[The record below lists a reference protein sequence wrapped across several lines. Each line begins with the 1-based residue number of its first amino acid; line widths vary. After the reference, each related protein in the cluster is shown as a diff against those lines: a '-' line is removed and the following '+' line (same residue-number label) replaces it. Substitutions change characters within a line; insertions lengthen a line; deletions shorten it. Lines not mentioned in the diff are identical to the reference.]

1 MSVTIPQPRVTG
13 DLITAAMYNELIAAL
28 EHILTLQ
35 VDSANLALANTGK
48 ALGWNIGDLKIAAR
62 AGDMSNQWLRCDGR
76 TIGSASSGA
85 TARANADMLTLY
97 THLWELTTNA
107 TLVIQD
113 SSGVAS
119 TRGAN
124 ALSDFNANKRLPL
137 LDLRGRVVAGL
148 DPDDANLA
156 HSWSKIIGGTGG
168 SQVHRL
174 IATEMPIHSHN
185 SGIGTGYVV
194 TVAAGTGGAA
204 LSGGT
209 NISSTATTASAGGG
223 GEHPNVQP
231 TMTLNYFI
239 YTGL

>member
-1 MSVTIPQPRVTG
+1 MSVTIPQTRVTG

-48 ALGWNIGDLKIAAR
+48 ALGWNIGDLKIASR
-62 AGDMSNQWLRCDGR
+62 AGDISNQWLRCDGR
-76 TIGSASSGA
+76 TIGNATSGA

-97 THLWELTTNA
+97 THLWELTDNA
-107 TLVIQD
+107 TLQIQD
-113 SSGVAS
+113 SSGVNS

-124 ALSDFNANKRLPL
+124 ALSDFNANKRLSL
-137 LDLRGRVVAGL
+137 LDSRGRVVAGL
-148 DPDDANLA
+148 DPDDVQLA
-156 HSWSKIIGGTGG
+156 HVWSKIIGGIGG

-174 IATEMPIHSHN
+174 LTSEMPIHSHN
-185 SGIGTGYVV
+185 PG
-194 TVAAGTGGAA
+194 AGTGFAA
-204 LSGGT
+204 GIASGGT
-209 NISSTATTASAGGG
+209 AGLAAGANVVSSSTTASAGGG
-223 GEHPNVQP
+223 GDHANVQP

>member
-1 MSVTIPQPRVTG
+1 MTVTIPQTRVTG

-48 ALGWNIGDLKIAAR
+48 ALGWNIGDLKIASR
-62 AGDMSNQWLRCDGR
+62 AGDISNQWLRCDGR
-76 TIGSASSGA
+76 TIGNATSGA
-85 TARANADMLTLY
+85 TARANADMLSLY
-97 THLWELTTNA
+97 THLWELTDNT
-107 TLVIQD
+107 TLGIQD
-113 SSGVAS
+113 SSGGAS

-148 DPDDANLA
+148 DPDDVQLA
-156 HSWSKIIGGTGG
+156 HTWSKIIGGAGG
-168 SQVHRL
+168 SEVHRL
-174 IATEMPIHSHN
+174 LTNEMPIHTHN
-185 SGIGTGYVV
+185 SG
-194 TVAAGTGGAA
+194 AGTGFIASVASAGTAGLAA
-204 LSGGT
+204 GSNVVG
-209 NISSTATTASAGGG
+209 SSATASAGGG
-223 GEHPNVQP
+223 DDHPNVQP

>member
-1 MSVTIPQPRVTG
+1 MTVTIPQTRVTG

-62 AGDMSNQWLRCDGR
+62 AGDISNQWLRCDGR
-76 TIGSASSGA
+76 TIGNATSGA
-85 TARANADMLTLY
+85 TGRANADILTLY

-107 TLVIQD
+107 TLEIQD
-113 SSGVAS
+113 SSGVIS

-148 DPDDANLA
+148 DPNNANLTHA
-156 HSWSKIIGGTGG
+156 WSKIIGGAGG

-174 IATEMPIHSHN
+174 IASEMPIHTHN
-185 SGIGTGYVV
+185 PSIGTGYIVAV
-194 TVAAGTGGAA
+194 TGAGGGALTAGTTVAV
-204 LSGGT
+204 S
-209 NISSTATTASAGGG
+209 ATTASAGGG